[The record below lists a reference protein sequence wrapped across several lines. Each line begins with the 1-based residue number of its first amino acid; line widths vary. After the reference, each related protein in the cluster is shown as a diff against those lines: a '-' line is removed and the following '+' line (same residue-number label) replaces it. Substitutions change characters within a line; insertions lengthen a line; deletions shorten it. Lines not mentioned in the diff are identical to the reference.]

1 MQGSKQ
7 KDWAEALRRATHRE
21 SKGKGSPKW
30 LEVIAN
36 RVVEAAADGD
46 MQAAKEI
53 GDRLDGKP
61 KQQTELSG
69 PEGGAIPTKMVVET
83 KIVGPDD

>member
-7 KDWAEALRRATHRE
+7 KDWAEALRRAVNRE
-21 SKGKGSPKW
+21 SGGKGSPKW
-30 LEVIAN
+30 LDVIAN

-46 MQAAKEI
+46 AQAYKEI

-61 KQQTELSG
+61 KQTQEVSG
-69 PEGGAIPTKMVVET
+69 PDGGDIP
-83 KIVGPDD
+83 VGVKVSWK